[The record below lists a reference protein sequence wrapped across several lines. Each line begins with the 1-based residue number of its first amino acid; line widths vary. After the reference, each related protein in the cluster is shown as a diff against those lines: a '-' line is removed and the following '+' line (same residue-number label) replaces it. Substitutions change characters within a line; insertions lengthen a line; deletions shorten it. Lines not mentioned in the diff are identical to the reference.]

1 MQEKGV
7 ELNNQPNSEIRP
19 KYPLKYFLVNSHLMP
34 GKSFAYYHAMQINM
48 QKSIKKFR
56 ALHCNPVIYFD
67 NSSCF
72 NYSL

>member
-19 KYPLKYFLVNSHLMP
+19 KYPLKYFLVNSYLMP
-34 GKSFAYYHAMQINM
+34 GKSFAYYYAMQINM

-56 ALHCNPVIYFD
+56 ALHCNP
-67 NSSCF
+67 
-72 NYSL
+72 